1 MAMKRCGSCGQGVKR
16 IRAKARA
23 GAAPATDGNQL
34 DSISTLRDIRARQR
48 KQGLKTRQRKA
59 TRRVA

>member
-1 MAMKRCGSCGQGVKR
+1 MAIKRCGSCGQGVKR
-16 IRAKARA
+16 IRAKAR
-23 GAAPATDGNQL
+23 PAHGVSANGNEL

-48 KQGLKTRQRKA
+48 KQGFKTRTRKA